1 LFWPEYIFQGLIE
14 TKSHAFWK
22 IDVAH
27 HFPPGQPLDRD
38 TCQALPMAGSAPLMH
53 IGLRLSSA
61 AALDADSV
69 LVNRSND
76 PMIAMRT
83 NFMFLDLSVVSN
95 GIEIFQCIPA
105 LRRAKC
111 QEVPTRDSC
120 TAINRFGSRGLAA
133 SGKPACHRPD
143 HAFGIGGWVARRVCA
158 QRRERTHIM

>member
-1 LFWPEYIFQGLIE
+1 LLWPEYVFQGLIE
-14 TKSHAFWK
+14 TTSHAFWK

-53 IGLRLSSA
+53 IGVRLSSA

-83 NFMFLDLSVVSN
+83 NFMFLDLPVVSN
-95 GIEIFQCIPA
+95 GIEIFQCIAA

-111 QEVPTRDSC
+111 QQETHALRQIGL
-120 TAINRFGSRGLAA
+120 ALAGSRRPESL
-133 SGKPACHRPD
+133 PAIGP